1 MKKSIKK
8 VKKNLAIKKK
18 AVPLCR
24 NQKTNNIM
32 EAILSIRIFLAF
44 SGIVVLAACT
54 VAAFIAIRACKDD
67 E

>member
-1 MKKSIKK
+1 MKKNEKK
-8 VKKNLAIKKK
+8 FKKNLAIKKK
-18 AVPLCR
+18 AVPLYR

-32 EAILSIRIFLAF
+32 GAILSIRIFLAL
-44 SGIVVLAACT
+44 SSIVTLAACT

>member
-8 VKKNLAIKKK
+8 VKKNLVIKKK

-32 EAILSIRIFLAF
+32 EAIFEIRIFLAF
-44 SGIVVLAACT
+44 SGFVVLAACT
-54 VAAFIAIRACKDD
+54 VAAIIAIHACKAD